1 MLGGRSNPASLGAIN
16 TGTREVFHHSYLHW
30 PGILEAAAMVT
41 SAGWDVPSVSMD
53 TGDRQERLVF
63 SARGQDVRL
72 DQADGAARIQ
82 NGPERFS
89 VNLYLRFRGP
99 SGKVMVHDAACQPG
113 SSRRCW
119 RLRWHGLIPR
129 GGGRPALVSGCPP
142 ACVVAH
148 PPGKRWRSLPS
159 VPLLGR
165 IRQFYGPHELE
176 RRGRISHADRL
187 SMGAGKSPEE
197 TVDDHALRY
206 LGGRGDSV
214 QQQ

>member
-1 MLGGRSNPASLGAIN
+1 MTCIQCEGPGRE
-16 TGTREVFHHSYLHW
+16 TG
-30 PGILEAAAMVT
+30 
-41 SAGWDVPSVSMD
+41 
-53 TGDRQERLVF
+53 
-63 SARGQDVRL
+63 
-72 DQADGAARIQ
+72 GAARIQ
-82 NGPERFS
+82 NSPERFP

-129 GGGRPALVSGCPP
+129 GGDRRPALVSRD
-142 ACVVAH
+142 ALRRASLLAH
-148 PPGKRWRSLPS
+148 PPGKWWRSFPN

-176 RRGRISHADRL
+176 RHGRISHADRL

-206 LGGRGDSV
+206 LGGRGGSV
-214 QQQ
+214 QQPVMREPRELGSLSTGGQSRLVLPLVKLLSRADRG